1 MVATTISALAAIP
14 TTTLNDAQFE
24 NAYPYIGDLEGNV
37 NEAQLLELFG
47 QVVSI
52 RVCKDQTR
60 RSSLGCYVNF
70 ASTQDAA
77 KCYGTSEFHSSEW
90 KIYSYYVFSLKS

>member
-52 RVCKDQTR
+52 RVCKDQLDDPLLDVM
-60 RSSLGCYVNF
+60 SILPAPKMLLNAMEHLNF
-70 ASTQDAA
+70 THLNGKS
-77 KCYGTSEFHSSEW
+77 
-90 KIYSYYVFSLKS
+90 IRIMFSH

>member
-77 KCYGTSEFHSSEW
+77 KSMEHLNFTHLNGKS
-90 KIYSYYVFSLKS
+90 IRIMFSH